1 MTTKEKLSLLRNE
14 MKANGLDAFVV
25 FNADPH
31 MSEYFTPYWEERKW
45 ITSFDSSAGYVFIT
59 QDKAVLWT
67 DGRYL
72 VQAKNQLTGTGV
84 DFYIEG
90 TKDAPESDQWLLDEL
105 HQGAKVGCNALC
117 TPHNT
122 WVLLSQTLKR
132 KDITIVDAPLIEK
145 IWQERPKDER
155 QTIYVRPEKYT
166 GESATSKIA
175 TLRKIMQ
182 KKGVTHFLV
191 TALDDVAWV
200 TNLRGN
206 DIVFNPVFLAYL
218 SITPEKATLFA
229 ELKQCDDS
237 VKAYLKQHHIELKDY
252 HDFFKEISHINGEK
266 ILLSP
271 DANQSIF
278 NTVESKNTVYT
289 EVSPIQLLK
298 AVKNE
303 TELEGFRKAMIK
315 DGVAL
320 TNFFCWLDKNIGKVE
335 LTEYSLGKILDKFRA
350 EQEGFLGNS
359 FAMIVGYLGNGAI
372 VHHHATETPGVPVK
386 AEGTILIDSG
396 AHYTEGTTD
405 ITRII
410 PLGKFS
416 DEFKKDYTL
425 VMKAMIT
432 LSNTLFP
439 TGTRGVQLDAITRA
453 ILWRNMRDFG
463 HGTGHGVGSYLC
475 VHEGPQSLRKD
486 LRDVALLEHMVCS
499 NEPGLYCE
507 GRYGIRIENL
517 FVVQK
522 KGTSE
527 FGDFYGLETLTICP
541 LDTRAIDVAL
551 LTEEERN
558 WLNNYNKWV
567 EEKISPLVGEEQR
580 AWLKERC
587 KAI

>member
-45 ITSFDSSAGYVFIT
+45 ISSFDSSAGYIFIT
-59 QDKAVLWT
+59 HDKAVLWT

-84 DFYIEG
+84 DFFIEG
-90 TKDAPESDQWLLDEL
+90 TKDAPLSQEWLLNEL
-105 HQGAKVGCNALC
+105 SQGAKVGCNGLC

-122 WVLLSQTLKR
+122 WNLLSDTLKR
-132 KDITIVDAPLIEK
+132 KGITLVDKPLIEK
-145 IWQERPKDER
+145 IWKDRPKDDR
-155 QTIYVRPEKYT
+155 KPIYVRAEKYT
-166 GESATSKIA
+166 GRSTSDKLA
-175 TLRKIMQ
+175 TLRGIMAD
-182 KKGVTHFLV
+182 KGVTHFLV
-191 TALDDVAWV
+191 TALDDIAWV

-206 DIVFNPVFLAYL
+206 DVNFNPVFLAYL
-218 SITPEKATLFA
+218 CITPKSATLFVDT
-229 ELKQCDDS
+229 KQCDDS
-237 VKAYLKQHHIELKDY
+237 VKAYLKEQHIELKDY
-252 HDFFKEISHINGEK
+252 HDYFKELQKLKGET

-271 DANQSIF
+271 DANQTIY
-278 NTVESKNTVYT
+278 NTVGEHNTLHIAP
-289 EVSPIQLLK
+289 SPVQLLK

-303 TELEGFRKAMIK
+303 TELEGFRKAMVK

-320 TNFFCWLDKNIGKVE
+320 VNFFYWLENNIGKTPF
-335 LTEYSLGKILDKFRA
+335 TEHSLGDIMDKFRA
-350 EQEGFLGNS
+350 EQGFLANS
-359 FAMIVGYLGNGAI
+359 FGKIIGYEGNGAI
-372 VHHHATETPGVPVK
+372 VHYHAATNPEVPMHAK
-386 AEGTILIDSG
+386 GTVLIDSG
-396 AHYTEGTTD
+396 AHYIEGTTD
-405 ITRII
+405 ITRVI
-410 PLGKFS
+410 
-416 DEFKKDYTL
+416 L

-432 LSNTLFP
+432 LSTTIFP
-439 TGTRGVQLDAITRA
+439 AGTRGVQLDSITRA
-453 ILWRNMRDFG
+453 ILWKNQRDYG

-475 VHEGPQSLRKD
+475 VHEGPQSIRKEM
-486 LRDVALLEHMVCS
+486 RDVPMLEHMVCS
-499 NEPGLYCE
+499 NEPGIYCE

>member
-14 MKANGLDAFVV
+14 MKNNGLDAFVV

-45 ITSFDSSAGYVFIT
+45 ITGFDSSAGYVFIT
-59 QDKAVLWT
+59 HDKAVLWT

-72 VQAKNQLTGTGV
+72 VQAKNELTGTEV

-90 TKDAPESDQWLLDEL
+90 TKDAPISEQWLLAEL
-105 HQGAKVGCNALC
+105 PQGAKVGCNALC

-122 WVLLSQTLKR
+122 WELLTNVLRR
-132 KDITIVDAPLIEK
+132 KNISLVDKPLIEK
-145 IWQERPKDER
+145 IWKERPKDER
-155 QTIYVRPEKYT
+155 QSIYVRPEKYT
-166 GESATSKIA
+166 GESASSKIA
-175 TLRKIMQ
+175 TLRKIM
-182 KKGVTHFLV
+182 KEKNITCFLV

-206 DIVFNPVFLAYL
+206 DIVFNPEFLSYL
-218 SITPEKATLFA
+218 CITPEKAILFA
-229 ELKQCDDS
+229 AIDKCDNS
-237 VKAYLKQHHIELKDY
+237 VKEYLKKHHIELKDY
-252 HDFFKEISHINGEK
+252 PDFFKEIISLKGETV
-266 ILLSP
+266 LLNP
-271 DANQSIF
+271 DANQFIF
-278 NTVESKNTVYT
+278 NTIEDKNTLYV
-289 EVSPIQLLK
+289 EASPIQLLK

-320 TNFFCWLDKNIGKVE
+320 TNFFCWLDKNIGKTE
-335 LTEYSLGKILDKFRA
+335 LTEYSLGKILDKFRS
-350 EQEGFLGNS
+350 EQEGYLADS
-359 FAMIVGYLGNGAI
+359 FAKIVGYQGNGAI
-372 VHHHATETPGVPVK
+372 VHHHATEKPGVPLK

-405 ITRII
+405 ITRVV

-425 VMKAMIT
+425 AMKAMIT
-432 LSNTLFP
+432 LSTTLFP

-453 ILWRNMRDFG
+453 ILWKNMRDYG
-463 HGTGHGVGSYLC
+463 HGTGHGVGNYLC

-499 NEPGLYCE
+499 NEPGVYCE

-517 FVVQK
+517 FIIQK
-522 KGTSE
+522 KGSSE

-551 LTEEERN
+551 LTQEERQ
-558 WLNNYNKWV
+558 WLNNYNSWV
-567 EEKISPLVGEEQR
+567 EEKLSPLVEEEQR
-580 AWLKERC
+580 TWLKERC